1 MSEGQERSHEA
12 TPRRKRQAR
21 MQGDSVHSAIMAA
34 ALCVSLALLAAY
46 MLRAEVNRGIRLMA
60 DGLSAAASIRAAE
73 PAALF
78 AATARAR
85 AQIVAA
91 TAVSSLITFVASFF
105 GAALCGSIGLSF
117 SALKPKMSRFASAS
131 GLARLASKRQASQ
144 AAFAMVAVACIVL
157 LVRQPFTAALQ
168 SMAAAD
174 GFQPQIL
181 LAASALGRFWQRAAV
196 ALLVVGAADV
206 IVQRRGQA
214 QRLRMTAREVREER
228 AQTEARPE
236 MKQRR
241 KTVGLRRSRS
251 LRVAAIRRATA
262 VIVNPTHV
270 AVALRYAPPSI
281 DVPVVVARGA
291 DRSAAIV
298 RETALSC
305 GVPIVESPDLA
316 RLLYGRVDID
326 SPIPEECYA
335 AVAAIFAWIVNTH
348 GFLRGA
354 DERPATEPLAGFTT
368 KCGHP

>member
-1 MSEGQERSHEA
+1 
-12 TPRRKRQAR
+12 
-21 MQGDSVHSAIMAA
+21 MQGDSAHSAIMAA
-34 ALCVSLALLAAY
+34 ALYVSLALVAAY
-46 MLRAEVNRGIRLMA
+46 ALRADVDGGLRLIA
-60 DGLSAAASIRAAE
+60 GGLRAPGSIRSAE

-85 AQIVAA
+85 NQIVAA
-91 TAVSSLITFVASFF
+91 TAVCSLIAFIASVA
-105 GAALCGSIGLSF
+105 GAAFCGFSGVSF
-117 SALKPKMSRFASAS
+117 SALKPRLSRFASAS
-131 GLARLASKRQASQ
+131 GLARLVSKRQASQ
-144 AAFAMVAVACIVL
+144 ALLAMLGVACIVL
-157 LVRQPFTAALQ
+157 LVRRPFSAALQ
-168 SMAAAD
+168 STAAAD
-174 GFQPQIL
+174 GFQRQIL
-181 LAASALGRFWQRAAV
+181 IAASGLAQLWQRAAF

-206 IVQRRGQA
+206 ILQRRAQA

-228 AQTEARPE
+228 AQTEGRPE

-241 KTVGLRRSRS
+241 KTVGMRRSRS

-270 AVALRYAPPSI
+270 AVALRYAPPAI

-316 RLLYGRVDID
+316 RLLYGRADID

-335 AVAAIFAWIVNTH
+335 AVAAIFAWIVSTH

-354 DERPATEPLAGFTT
+354 DDRSADEP
-368 KCGHP
+368 H